1 MKNSKA
7 KLILHPVRMKIIQ
20 SLLGGQKLTV
30 QQMLDVVKDVPQ
42 ATLYRHLN
50 KLLEA
55 NIIMVVEEH
64 QVRGTVE
71 KVYAVNLQNAVV
83 TADELKQTT
92 KEEHLNY
99 FLTFLMN
106 QLGSFEEYLNG
117 KDIDLLKDGL
127 SYRQTK
133 LHLSDEEFFDF
144 ITEIRNVY
152 EKATQKTPSPER
164 KTRNVAT
171 IFIPENNKD

>member
-20 SLLGGQKLTV
+20 SLLGGQNLTV
-30 QQMLDVVKDVPQ
+30 QQMMDIVKDVPQ

-55 NIIMVVEEH
+55 EVIMIVEEH
-64 QVRGTVE
+64 QIRGTIE
-71 KVYAVNLQNAVV
+71 KVYAINLQNAVI
-83 TADELKQTT
+83 TADDLKQTT

-99 FLTFLMN
+99 FLSFLMN
-106 QLGSFEEYLNG
+106 QLGTFEKYLAG
-117 KDIDLLKDGL
+117 DDIDFMKDGV

-133 LHLSDEEFFDF
+133 LHLSDEEFIEFL
-144 ITEIRNVY
+144 TEIRNAF

-164 KTRNVAT
+164 KTRNFAT
-171 IFIPENNKD
+171 IIIPENKKD

>member
-50 KLLEA
+50 KLLETEV
-55 NIIMVVEEH
+55 IMVVEEH

-71 KVYAVNLQNAVV
+71 KVYAVNLRNAVV
-83 TADELKQTT
+83 TADDLKQTT

-106 QLGSFEEYLNG
+106 QLVDFEKYLNQNN
-117 KDIDLLKDGL
+117 IDLLKDGV

-133 LHLSDEEFFDF
+133 LHLSDEEFIEF
-144 ITEIRNVY
+144 ITEIRNIF
-152 EKATQKTPSPER
+152 EKAAQKTPSSER

-171 IFIPENNKD
+171 IIIPESKQQ